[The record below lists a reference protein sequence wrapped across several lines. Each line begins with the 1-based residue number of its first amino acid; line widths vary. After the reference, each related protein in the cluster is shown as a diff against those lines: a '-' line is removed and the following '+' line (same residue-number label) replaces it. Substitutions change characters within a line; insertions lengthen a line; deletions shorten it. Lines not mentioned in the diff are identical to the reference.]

1 MKRFGKYN
9 IIISL
14 AVGCVG
20 GWLMESCGSPSQ
32 KLRQEAEA
40 TGNPEMCRVAEHYA
54 DDPLRAQ
61 AATFLIENLRGHYTR
76 TFDIVER
83 KTGEKTDYSLFRTEI
98 TARNYRAWLD
108 SLGLAVRP
116 RTESDLE
123 AMTAE
128 YLIRNIDLAFEA
140 RERYP
145 WARHYSDSVFLRYVL
160 PYRID
165 AEELTDWR
173 TFFRERYEPMVDTMA
188 GRKDIRGVA
197 RLIIRDVRSWFGF
210 HPEALML
217 KPAFTPEEAMACGRG
232 ECNSSADIFVLAL
245 RAMGIAATKDI
256 IPVWG
261 TSDGGHVEAVY
272 FDEEGNPVML
282 DTGEWLAAGPPKIY
296 RVEFAPW
303 VTSTERANVFEDP
316 YYRDVTAE
324 YVATSDLIVAFDS
337 APDATAGERAA
348 LAVFGNE
355 RWRPAVLAEASPT
368 EGKAAFKGVGR
379 GILYLPVLA
388 AGRSVR
394 PAGRPF
400 RLDPRGNIQYHGEPD
415 STRLIAMDLT
425 PLIRLRD
432 LDTLDA
438 GRLYVAYWRPSG
450 WQRVDAEIRKSR
462 SGTDGSPVYRVEGV
476 PAEGIYGL
484 FDKTT
489 GRTYHRRIFRN
500 SRGEV
505 RRF

>member
-1 MKRFGKYN
+1 MKRFGKCD

-14 AVGCVG
+14 TVGCVG
-20 GWLMESCGSPSQ
+20 GWLMESCGSPAQ
-32 KLRQEAEA
+32 KLRQAAEA
-40 TGNPEMCRVAEHYA
+40 TGNPEMYRVAEHYT

-197 RLIIRDVRSWFGF
+197 RLIIRDVRSWFEF

-245 RAMGIAATKDI
+245 RAMGIAATKDM

-282 DTGEWLAAGPPKIY
+282 DTGEWLAAGPPRIY
-296 RVEFAPW
+296 RMEFEPSAEAA
-303 VTSTERANVFEDP
+303 ERFGQP
-316 YYRDVTAE
+316 YFRAVTAQ
-324 YVATSDLIVAFDS
+324 YIATSDLKIVFDS
-337 APDATAGERAA
+337 EAGPGERAA
-348 LAVFGNE
+348 LAVFSNE
-355 RWRPAVLAEASPT
+355 RWMPAVAAENMDSA
-368 EGKAAFKGVGR
+368 GVAVFNEIGR

-388 AGRSVR
+388 GERSVR

-415 STRLIAMDLT
+415 STRSIAMDLT

-462 SGTDGSPVYRVEGV
+462 SGADGSPVYRVEGV
-476 PAEGIYGL
+476 PADGIYGL